1 MAQVG
6 SKYQDWGRLK
16 SVGSAIS
23 DITKTSSTFAHV
35 EENRIFYLFQKKILY
50 FPFQNLLLWIFFC
63 GEFQHFW
70 KWYHSCWNCQGTV
83 VWAIWAFMF
92 IYASELFYCMKFC
105 TITKFKKDCS
115 KPNFSKREKSKIYI
129 YKIYKIWK
137 FLSIVQA
144 SSKKYVRMFTNFL
157 CIFVM
162 SQI

>member
-6 SKYQDWGRLK
+6 SKYQDWRRLK

-23 DITKTSSTFAHV
+23 DITKTSSIFAHV
-35 EENRIFYLFQKKILY
+35 EDNRIFHFFQKRFSIFHFK
-50 FPFQNLLLWIFFC
+50 IFFFEFFLWRISTCLKMISSLLELSRNC
-63 GEFQHFW
+63 GMSNMNLYVHI
-70 KWYHSCWNCQGTV
+70 CN
-83 VWAIWAFMF
+83 WAF
-92 IYASELFYCMKFC
+92 FYCMKFC
-105 TITKFKKDCS
+105 TITKFKKYCS

-144 SSKKYVRMFTNFL
+144 SSKKYVRMFRKIL